1 VKEILEMKFPGVN
14 RWAWL
19 VLGMLALTS
28 QPLPAQRR
36 GSKPVEV
43 APAPL
48 SKDAPHPA
56 DYDTFTRKVAL
67 QATPEQMAQFQ
78 RLRASTQAAR
88 NNAQEIMRY
97 TTAGNQPDLFHHTH
111 PLTDAVDEALDD
123 NERFLLSLSA
133 EQQAGLKK
141 FSKKLRKSDSVLDGH
156 NKALS
161 KSLDHGEI
169 DPEQIAALVG
179 RVDKALS
186 DFQSEQSQLAAEM
199 GIQTRGN
206 PELRKT
212 PPDVVLKR

>member
-1 VKEILEMKFPGVN
+1 MQACSN
-14 RWAWL
+14 RFALLVCWL
-19 VLGMLALTS
+19 VVTS
-28 QPLPAQRR
+28 PILLAQRH

-56 DYDTFTRKVAL
+56 DYDGFTRKVAL
-67 QATPEQMAQFQ
+67 QATPEQIAQFQ

-88 NNAQEIMRY
+88 QDAQEALRY
-97 TTAGNQPDLFHHTH
+97 TTAGDHSDLFHHTH

-123 NERFLLSLSA
+123 NERFLLSFSA
-133 EQQAGLKK
+133 EQQGGLKK
-141 FSKKLRKSDSVLDGH
+141 FSKKLRKSDAALDNH

-161 KSLDHGEI
+161 KTLDSGEL
-169 DPEQIAALVG
+169 DAGQIAELVG

-199 GIQTRGN
+199 GIQTRGT
-206 PELRKT
+206 PELKHT